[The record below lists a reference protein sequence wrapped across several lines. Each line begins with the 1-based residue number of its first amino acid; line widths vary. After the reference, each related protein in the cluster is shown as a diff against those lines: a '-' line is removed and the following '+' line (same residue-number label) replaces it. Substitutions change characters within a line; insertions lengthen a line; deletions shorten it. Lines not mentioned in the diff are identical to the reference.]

1 MPATANRNTPRRVG
15 EGARSYRMAATAH
28 GYAGTIA
35 VLAAG
40 LCTPGVTGT
49 DLIAVGVFDAEAD
62 NSAGADGAMQASV
75 QRGVYRFDNSA
86 AADEIALSDIG
97 QLCYIVDDITVAKT
111 AAIVGIN
118 PTRSVAGVIDD
129 VDDDG
134 VWVRI
139 DPSFGALA

>member
-15 EGARSYRMAATAH
+15 EGARSYPMAATAH

-35 VLAAG
+35 VLDSG
-40 LCTPGVTGT
+40 YCTPGATGT
-49 DLIAVGVFDAEAD
+49 GLIALGVFDAEAD
-62 NSAGADGAMQASV
+62 NSAGANGDITASV
-75 QRGVYRFDNSA
+75 QRGVFRFDNSA
-86 AADEIALSDIG
+86 DADEIALSDIG

-111 AAIVGIN
+111 DGTAS
-118 PTRSVAGVIDD
+118 RSVAGVIDD